1 MNLSISAQ
9 NICPMNDRGLP
20 HARSFCGFLHFGGHI
35 FFFASACCNN
45 PPEKGLVQQDFL
57 NKETKI
63 PRIYPIDI
71 GNKKKKE

>member
-1 MNLSISAQ
+1 
-9 NICPMNDRGLP
+9 MNDRGRP
-20 HARSFCGFLHFGGHI
+20 RARCFFDFLHFGGHI

-45 PPEKGLVQQDFL
+45 PTEMGLQQDFV

-71 GNKKKKE
+71 GNNNKRNG